1 MNKFMTRAVTA
12 FFFVAVMIGLSSFKI
27 GYFILFGLVSVFSTL
42 EFLNIT
48 KSLRDEK
55 DTSIYRKTYTV
66 FINLSAFLIT
76 AYIVFFDQNGETYK
90 YLMFIP
96 ALLFLLFILELYAK
110 SETPFTNIAV
120 NLSAFVY
127 IGIPF
132 SLLNLIVFHNGIYY
146 AGNLYGILVMV
157 WVYDAGAYIVGSK
170 FGKTPLFPRISP
182 NKTREGS
189 FGGLLILTAIGLSL
203 GQIDFFT
210 KALSPLDWVIVSF
223 VIAYFSATGDLI
235 ESMLKRSLKIK
246 DSGTILPGH
255 GGLLDRFDAFIF
267 VIPFL
272 ALYIV
277 VFT

>member
-1 MNKFMTRAVTA
+1 MTRALTA
-12 FFFVAVMIGLSSFKI
+12 VVFVSVMLGLSYFKI
-27 GYFILFGLVSVFSTL
+27 GYFILFTIITVFSTI
-42 EFLNIT
+42 EFLDIT

-55 DTSIYRKTYTV
+55 DTSMYRRIYTIL
-66 FINLSAFLIT
+66 INLSSFLIT
-76 AYIVFFDQNGETYK
+76 AYIVFFDQNGDSYK

-96 ALLFLLFILELYAK
+96 ALLFGLFILELYAK
-110 SETPFTNIAV
+110 SKSPFVNIAV

-132 SLLNLIVFHNGIYY
+132 SLLNFVVFNDGVYY
-146 AGNLYGILVMV
+146 SGNLYGILAMV
-157 WVYDAGAYIVGSK
+157 WIYDAGAYIVGSK

-189 FGGLLILTAIGLSL
+189 LGGLLILTAIGLSL
-203 GQIDFFT
+203 GQISFFT
-210 KALSPLDWVIVSF
+210 KVLSPVDWVIVSW

-246 DSGTILPGH
+246 DSGDLLPGH

-267 VIPFL
+267 VIPFI
-272 ALYIV
+272 ALYIL

>member
-12 FFFVAVMIGLSSFKI
+12 LFFVVVMIGMSSFHI
-27 GYFILFGLVSVFSTL
+27 GYFILFSLISVFCTL
-42 EFLNIT
+42 EFLGIT
-48 KSLRDEK
+48 KSLRDER

-66 FINLSAFLIT
+66 LINLSAFLIT
-76 AYIVFFDQNGETYK
+76 AYIVFFDENGNAYQ
-90 YLMFIP
+90 YLLFIP
-96 ALLFLLFILELYAK
+96 AMLFGLFIMELYAK
-110 SETPFTNIAV
+110 SDTPFNNIAV
-120 NLSAFVY
+120 NLSAFIY

-132 SLLNLIVFHNGIYY
+132 SLLNLIVFHNGEYY
-146 AGNLYGILVMV
+146 PDILFGILIMV
-157 WVYDAGAYIVGSK
+157 WVYDAAAYIIGSK
-170 FGKTPLFPRISP
+170 FGRTPLFPRISP

-189 FGGLLILTAIGLSL
+189 FGGLLILTLIGLTL
-203 GQIDFFT
+203 GQIFKGLTHFEW
-210 KALSPLDWVIVSF
+210 AVVSII
-223 VIAYFSATGDLI
+223 IAYFSATGDLI
-235 ESMLKRSLKIK
+235 ESMLKRSLNIK